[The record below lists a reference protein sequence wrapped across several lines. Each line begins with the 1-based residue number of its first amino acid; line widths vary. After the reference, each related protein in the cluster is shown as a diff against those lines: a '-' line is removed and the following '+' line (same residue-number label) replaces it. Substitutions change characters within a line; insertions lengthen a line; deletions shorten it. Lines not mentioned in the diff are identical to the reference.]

1 MTLLLI
7 YLHNLQ
13 MTHAAPVKVS
23 ELIFSEKYS
32 RRSFNIDVSERTA
45 CMEALFTQ
53 GAFDENGQGESVRNI
68 IGRYSDIVALFP
80 NELRE
85 NALPYFV
92 DWLIENVHLVEITA
106 YSDEDA
112 YTIFETMND
121 RGLSLSP
128 TDMLKGYLLANI
140 DDDGHKLAADRLW
153 KERVGALL
161 HIGKDE
167 DADCLKAWLRSQ
179 YANSIRER
187 KRGAQPQ
194 DFDRI
199 GSEFHRW
206 VREND
211 KDLGLI
217 RAADFGRFIDHNFAF
232 YARQYDRLRRAA
244 VTLTPG
250 FETVFYN
257 SQHNFTL
264 QYPLLLAP
272 LIPGETEEEIQC
284 KVEIVG
290 SFVDILIARRV
301 WNWRSIDYST
311 MQYAMFLVMRDIRGK
326 SSADVSA
333 VLSSR
338 LVEERETFN
347 ANDRFRLHGMNG
359 RQIHHLLARMTDF
372 IEVQSGMPSRY
383 AEYVVRSGKN
393 GYEVEHIW
401 ADHADRHEDEFANPA
416 DFEETA
422 YPSASGGTKC
432 CSRGVCSVLDKSRT

>member
-1 MTLLLI
+1 
-7 YLHNLQ
+7 
-13 MTHAAPVKVS
+13 
-23 ELIFSEKYS
+23 
-32 RRSFNIDVSERTA
+32 
-45 CMEALFTQ
+45 MEALFTQ
-53 GAFDENGQGESVRNI
+53 TAFDENGQSESVRNI

-80 NELRE
+80 SDLRD

-92 DWLIENVHLVEITA
+92 DWFIENVHLVEITA

-140 DDDGHKLAADRLW
+140 DDDAHKLAADRLW
-153 KERVGALL
+153 KERVGVLL

-217 RAADFGRFIDHNFAF
+217 RAVDFGRFIDHHFAF
-232 YARQYDRLRRAA
+232 YARQYDCLRRAA
-244 VTLTPG
+244 ATLTAG

-264 QYPLLLAP
+264 QYPLLLDP
-272 LIPGETEEEIQC
+272 LIPGETEEEIRR

-290 SFVDILIARRV
+290 SFIDILIARRV

-326 SSADVSA
+326 SAADISA

-338 LVEERETFN
+338 LAEERETFV

-372 IEVQSGMPSRY
+372 IEVQSGLPIQLVQAAQPPREV
-383 AEYVVRSGKN
+383 AGHGWRRRAGCRS
-393 GYEVEHIW
+393 
-401 ADHADRHEDEFANPA
+401 
-416 DFEETA
+416 
-422 YPSASGGTKC
+422 
-432 CSRGVCSVLDKSRT
+432 